1 MVIVVCFSALLLQK
15 MMIRPSL
22 AHPKAYITLSECG
35 ADYNYWSAKPENDCN
50 ILPIKS
56 DARWG

>member
-1 MVIVVCFSALLLQK
+1 MGDLLLF
-15 MMIRPSL
+15 
-22 AHPKAYITLSECG
+22 AHPIAYITLSECG
-35 ADYNYWSAKPENDCN
+35 ADYNYWSAEPENDCN